1 MDKQGI
7 GDRGVFE
14 KVAGQIG
21 KAIKNV
27 NSSVKEVKDISS
39 VESKATFGLSNDL
52 REQIKTATK
61 DPETNLD
68 AIKFINAELVD
79 EATIEKKKSLLED
92 LNKAVSGEITE
103 KKNSHLENLTD
114 YSGAVIKGPLE
125 NALVFLD
132 YNKDGVLDPGEP
144 QTRTIED
151 GSFSFENAR
160 SDMSFT
166 VLTDETTIDTS
177 SNQIFSGV
185 TLNYSIYKK
194 TNL

>member
-1 MDKQGI
+1 MQ
-7 GDRGVFE
+7 
-14 KVAGQIG
+14 
-21 KAIKNV
+21 
-27 NSSVKEVKDISS
+27 
-39 VESKATFGLSNDL
+39 ESLKKSP
-52 REQIKTATK
+52 ETK

-79 EATIEKKKSLLED
+79 EAAIEKKKSLLED

-185 TLNYSIYKK
+185 TLKSPVGSAIVSPLTTLMVEAKLDAASLIKVLLKAWRKSI
-194 TNL
+194 